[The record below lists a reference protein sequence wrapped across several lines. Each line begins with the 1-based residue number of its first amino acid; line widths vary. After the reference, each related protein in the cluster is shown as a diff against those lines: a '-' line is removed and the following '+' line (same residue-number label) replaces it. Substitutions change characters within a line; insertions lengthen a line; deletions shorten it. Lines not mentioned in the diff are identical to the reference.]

1 MMTKMNVKKLGMMA
15 LLGLLIVPSVLVSG
29 CIGQG
34 VSNLETQIIE
44 DVNLEEAFALMED
57 NRSNQNFVIIDVRTP
72 EEYANGHI
80 EKAINLDFYSET
92 FKDELDK
99 LDRDKVYLI
108 YCRSGNRSG
117 QALNMMAELGFSE
130 VYNMLGGMARW
141 EEVGLPTVK

>member
-1 MMTKMNVKKLGMMA
+1 MMKVRVLKPGILV
-15 LLGLLIVPSVLVSG
+15 LLGLLIVPLALLSG
-29 CIGQG
+29 CFGQEDATP
-34 VSNLETQIIE
+34 NDQIIE

-72 EEYANGHI
+72 EEYASGHI

-92 FKDELDK
+92 FKDELDT

-108 YCRSGNRSG
+108 YCRSANRSG
-117 QALNMMAELGFSE
+117 KALNIMAELGFSE

-141 EEVGLPTVK
+141 EEVGLPVVK

>member
-1 MMTKMNVKKLGMMA
+1 MTKMNVKKLGMMA

-44 DVNLEEAFALMED
+44 DVPLEEAFALMED

-92 FKDELDK
+92 FKDELDT

-108 YCRSGNRSG
+108 YCRSANRSG
-117 QALNMMAELGFSE
+117 KALDMMAELGFSE
-130 VYNMLGGMARW
+130 VYNMLGGMVRW
-141 EEVGLPTVK
+141 EEVGLPVVK